1 MVCSICDTKDAPY
14 SSTLMYT
21 QVASIASR
29 EKFCLEKRFFS
40 ERIKIQTDRAVRI
53 FLYKQIG
60 KVDREVKGIRD
71 NFVNGTKEIREQR
84 WPSFAFGYNSE
95 LCAR

>member
-1 MVCSICDTKDAPY
+1 
-14 SSTLMYT
+14 MYM

-29 EKFCLEKRFFS
+29 EEFRLERRFFS
-40 ERIKIQTDRAVRI
+40 ERIKIQTVRI
-53 FLYKQIG
+53 FLYRQIG

-71 NFVNGTKEIREQR
+71 NFVNGTKEILEQR

>member
-1 MVCSICDTKDAPY
+1 
-14 SSTLMYT
+14 MYM

-29 EKFCLEKRFFS
+29 EKLCLEKRFFS
-40 ERIKIQTDRAVRI
+40 ERIKIQTDRTVRI
-53 FLYKQIG
+53 FLYRQIG
-60 KVDREVKGIRD
+60 KVDGEVKGIRD
-71 NFVNGTKEIREQR
+71 NFVKRTKEIREQR

>member
-1 MVCSICDTKDAPY
+1 
-14 SSTLMYT
+14 MYM

-29 EKFCLEKRFFS
+29 EEFYLERRFFS
-40 ERIKIQTDRAVRI
+40 ERIKIQTDLTVRI
-53 FLYKQIG
+53 FLYRQIG

-84 WPSFAFGYNSE
+84 WPNFAFGYNSE

>member
-1 MVCSICDTKDAPY
+1 
-14 SSTLMYT
+14 MYT